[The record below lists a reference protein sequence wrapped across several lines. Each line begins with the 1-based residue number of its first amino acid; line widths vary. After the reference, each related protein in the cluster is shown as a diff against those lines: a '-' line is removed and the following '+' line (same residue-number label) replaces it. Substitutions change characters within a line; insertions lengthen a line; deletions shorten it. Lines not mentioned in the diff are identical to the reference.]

1 MQITRIDLENV
12 KSYGRESVTFTE
24 GTNAICGPN
33 GAGKS
38 TLLEAIGFVLFDSLP
53 YTQRDFVREGEKTAT
68 ITVHLVGDDGRPY
81 QVVRKCGSSSQYC
94 VYDPEIG
101 KLTARKED
109 TLAWLHETMGVEETD
124 DLSALFRDAV
134 GVSQGLLTAVFL
146 QAPGKRKDTFNPLLR
161 VDEYETVWEALREP
175 RRRLEKSIH
184 EQEKHIAGFEAEV
197 KALPGLQEKATGLQG
212 KIESDEEAKSA
223 TEAKLEEVARRKGS
237 LEAVKERLDGLEWS
251 LTQARADV
259 KTLEA
264 RRKEAQAAVERAE
277 DARAVVAET
286 EAGHQAYL
294 AAQATLDELEAQRKE
309 RDRLNEALRAHT
321 TDLALARQ
329 ETERLESEL
338 ETIASAEAEMETLRP
353 QVEVQEQLEGELT
366 EARSAAG
373 RLADARRTLVQE
385 QRRLAG
391 LEARLSDVQEGLE
404 ELAQVEGESE
414 GLRADLEALDE
425 RRDALTARIAAHQ
438 AELGQIGEQTAALEA
453 AETAV
458 CPVCEGPLTPEHRA
472 ELTARNRARQAELE
486 KALAEAQAEQDA
498 AEKAR
503 RQKQG
508 ALRKLEK
515 RAKKLPRPAEAD
527 DLSTQIEAQREV
539 LAEVEATATGLAGAP
554 ATVARLEAE
563 LEALDNPRRDYQ
575 RAVDATSRREV
586 VEKEL
591 AATAERASGLQG
603 QIDALAEELAGY
615 AGLDE
620 RVEAGRAAQATHE
633 PDHQRYL
640 EHIRETEAL
649 EERQEKAT
657 ALGERLAA
665 AQVECDRLVEER
677 DRVAAG
683 YDADAY
689 AELVET
695 YTELR
700 DEVATLE
707 ERLRQQRGQLAEAQA
722 GIERL
727 TDVQT
732 DLEAARAEH
741 EELNEL
747 LALLEHIRG
756 VLRDAGPKVTQA
768 LVGVISLQA
777 ARLYADI
784 MADHTARLRWAE
796 DYEIVLTSGGRERGF
811 QQLSG
816 GEQMAAAL
824 AVRLALLREVSAI
837 DVAFFDE
844 PTANLDDHRRD
855 NLAEQILNVK
865 GFSQLFVISHDDTFE
880 RDTDHV
886 VRVVK
891 EDGVSRVETS

>member
-12 KSYGRESVTFTE
+12 KSYGRESVTFTG

-53 YTQRDFVREGEKTAT
+53 YTQRDFVREGKKTAT
-68 ITVHLVGDDGRPY
+68 ITVHLVDDDGRPY

-109 TLAWLHETMGVEETD
+109 TLAWLHETMGVEEMD

-134 GVSQGLLTAVFL
+134 GVPQGLLTAVFL
-146 QAPGKRKDTFNPLLR
+146 EAPGKRKDMFNPLLR
-161 VDEYETVWEALREP
+161 VDEYEMVWKALREP

-184 EQEKHIAGFEAEV
+184 EQEKRIAGFEAEV
-197 KALPGLQEKATGLQG
+197 KALPGLQEKAAGLQG
-212 KIESDEEAKSA
+212 KIESDEEDKAA
-223 TEAKLEEVARRKGS
+223 AGAKLEQVARRKGGM
-237 LEAVKERLDGLEWS
+237 EAVKERLDGLERS
-251 LTQARADV
+251 VTQAEADAR
-259 KTLEA
+259 TLEA
-264 RRKEAQAAVERAE
+264 QLKEAQAAVERAE
-277 DARAVVAET
+277 DARAVVAEA

-294 AAQATLDELEAQRKE
+294 AAQAALDELEAQRKE
-309 RDRLNEALRAHT
+309 RDRLHEALLAHT

-329 ETERLESEL
+329 EAERLESEL

-353 QVEVQEQLEGELT
+353 QVEVQEQLEGELA
-366 EARSAAG
+366 EARSAAA
-373 RLADARRTLVQE
+373 RLADARRNLEQE

-391 LEARLSDVQEGLE
+391 LEARLSGVQAGLE
-404 ELAQVEGESE
+404 KLAQVEEESE

-425 RRDALTARIAAHQ
+425 RRDALTAQIAAHQ
-438 AELGQIGEQTAALEA
+438 AELDQISEQIAALEA
-453 AETAV
+453 AKTAE

-472 ELTARNRARQAELE
+472 ELTTRNRARQAELE
-486 KALAEAQAEQDA
+486 KALAKARAKQDA

-503 RQKQG
+503 RQKQR
-508 ALRKLEK
+508 ALRRLEK

-527 DLSTQIEAQREV
+527 DLSAQIEAQREV
-539 LAEVEATATGLAGAP
+539 LAEAEATAAGLAGAP

-563 LEALDNPRRDYQ
+563 LETLGNPRRDYQ
-575 RAVDATSRREV
+575 RAADTAGRREAA
-586 VEKEL
+586 EKKL
-591 AATAERASGLQG
+591 AATEKRASGLQG
-603 QIDALAEELAGY
+603 QIDALAEDLAGY

-620 RVEAGRAAQATHE
+620 RIEAGRATQATHE

-640 EHIRETEAL
+640 EHIREAEAV
-649 EERQEKAT
+649 EERRGKAA
-657 ALGERLAA
+657 ALGEKLEV
-665 AQVECDRLVEER
+665 AQVACDHLIEER

-683 YDADAY
+683 YDAGAY

-695 YTELR
+695 YTGLR
-700 DEVATLE
+700 DEVATME
-707 ERLRQQRGQLAEAQA
+707 ERMRQQRGQLAEAQA
-722 GIERL
+722 AIERL
-727 TDVQT
+727 TDVRTQR
-732 DLEAARAEH
+732 EAARAEH

-747 LALLEHIRG
+747 LALLEHIRA

-768 LVGVISLQA
+768 LVGVISVQA
-777 ARLYADI
+777 AQLYADI
-784 MADHTARLRWAE
+784 MADHTTRLCWTE
-796 DYEIVLTSGGRERGF
+796 DYDIVLTSSGRERGF

-824 AVRLALLREVSAI
+824 AVWLALLREVSAI

-891 EDGVSRVETS
+891 EDGISRVETS

>member
-12 KSYGRESVTFTE
+12 KSYRRESVTFTE

-38 TLLEAIGFVLFDSLP
+38 TLLEAIGFVLFGHRPFSSQSQL
-53 YTQRDFVREGEKTAT
+53 VREGEKTAT
-68 ITVHLVGDDGRPY
+68 ITVHIVGDDGRPY

-101 KLTARKED
+101 RLTSRKED

-124 DLSALFRDAV
+124 DLAALFRDAV
-134 GVSQGLLTAVFL
+134 GVPQGLLTAVFL
-146 QAPGKRKDTFNPLLR
+146 EPPGKRKDTFNPLLR
-161 VDEYETVWEALREP
+161 VDEYERVWKALLEP
-175 RRRLEKSIH
+175 RRRLKEAIH
-184 EQEKHIAGFEAEV
+184 EQEKLIAGFEAEV
-197 KALPGLQEKATGLQG
+197 KALPGWQEKAADLQG
-212 KIESDEEAKSA
+212 KIESDETDKAA
-223 TEAKLEEVARRKGS
+223 AEAKLEEVTQRKES
-237 LEAVKERLDGLEWS
+237 LEAIKERLDGLERS
-251 LTQARADV
+251 VTRARADV
-259 KTLEA
+259 KALEA
-264 RRKEAQAAVERAE
+264 QLKEAQAAVERAE

-286 EAGHQAYL
+286 EAGHRAYL

-309 RDRLNEALRAHT
+309 RDRLNQALRAHT

-329 ETERLESEL
+329 EAERLEAEL
-338 ETIASAEAEMETLRP
+338 EAIASAEAKMKALRP
-353 QVEVQEQLEGELT
+353 QVGIQEQLEGELT
-366 EARSAAG
+366 GARSAAG
-373 RLADARRTLVQE
+373 RLADARRALEQE
-385 QRRLAG
+385 QKRLAG
-391 LEARLSDVQEGLE
+391 LEAKLSGVQAGLQ
-404 ELAQVEGESE
+404 ELAEVEEESE
-414 GLRADLEALDE
+414 GLQADLEALDE

-453 AETAV
+453 TETAE

-472 ELTARNRARQAELE
+472 GLLERNRTRQTELE
-486 KALAEAQAEQDA
+486 TALAEAQTEQGA
-498 AEKAR
+498 TEKAR

-508 ALRKLEK
+508 ALRRLEK
-515 RAKKLPRPAEAD
+515 RAKKLPRPSEAD
-527 DLSTQIEAQREV
+527 DLSAQIEAQREV
-539 LAEVEATATGLAGAP
+539 LAEAEATVAGLAGAP
-554 ATVARLEAE
+554 AEVERLEAE
-563 LEALDNPRRDYQ
+563 LEALGNPRRDYQ
-575 RAVDATSRREV
+575 RAADTAGQRKV
-586 VEKEL
+586 VEKNL
-591 AATAERASGLQG
+591 AATVGRASGLQG
-603 QIDALAEELAGY
+603 QIDALAEDLAGY

-620 RVEAGRAAQATHE
+620 RVEAGRAAQATHD

-640 EHIRETEAL
+640 EHIREAEAL
-649 EERQEKAT
+649 EERRGKTAAMGEK
-657 ALGERLAA
+657 LEV

-683 YDADAY
+683 YDAGDY

-695 YTELR
+695 YTNLR
-700 DEVATLE
+700 DELATLE

-722 GIERL
+722 KIERL
-727 TDVQT
+727 TGVQAE
-732 DLEAARAEH
+732 LAAARAEH

-747 LALLEHIRG
+747 LALLKHIRG

-768 LVGVISLQA
+768 LVGVISVQA
-777 ARLYADI
+777 AQLYADI
-784 MADHTARLRWAE
+784 MTDHTAWLRWAE
-796 DYEIVLTSGGRERGF
+796 DYEIVLASGGRERGF

-837 DVAFFDE
+837 DIAFFDE

-886 VRVVK
+886 VRVIK
-891 EDGVSRVETS
+891 ENGVSRVEA